1 MKQVFGISL
10 LKFDETL
17 TSCFLYIISTISC
30 NDRMIKMIFP
40 TSSDL
45 AHYHYI

>member
-10 LKFDETL
+10 LKVDETL
-17 TSCFLYIISTISC
+17 TSCFLYIIRTIFC
-30 NDRMIKMIFP
+30 NDGVIKIILP